1 MKHLLLLFSLLILS
15 ITTFGQKWELK
26 GELNI
31 PEQTDYW
38 RVDDLGNYY
47 FLDGLEIDKYNS
59 NGKLLYKQSIKNQGA
74 IKQIEE
80 INSLKLVLFS
90 EEQQQLCF
98 IDNTLTQNG
107 NCISLNDYDFQNV
120 SCISSANRSNLLWI
134 YDEYNSSLVLFDY
147 VNKIKLQ
154 SVSNLGGIIG
164 LKTIV
169 MLKELNS
176 QLYLLDDASEV
187 YIFDLFMNLRSHYK
201 LKETPISTNDSGL
214 ITWNNSDLSNY
225 TQFGELNRLMAL
237 PIPNIEEIKY
247 MSNCYYMRSQNKIS
261 KFAMKRD

>member
-1 MKHLLLLFSLLILS
+1 MKNLLLLFSLLILS
-15 ITTFGQKWELK
+15 MATYGQHWELK
-26 GELNI
+26 GEQNI
-31 PEQTDYW
+31 PESTDYW

-47 FLDGLEIDKYNS
+47 FLNGLEIEKYNA

-107 NCISLNDYDFQNV
+107 SCLSLNDYDFQNV

-134 YDEYNSSLVLFDY
+134 YDEYNSSLILFDY

-164 LKTIV
+164 LKSIV

-176 QLYLLDDASEV
+176 QLYLIDDASEV

-201 LKETPISTNDSGL
+201 LKETLIGTNDSGL
-214 ITWNNSDLSNY
+214 ITWDSTDLSNY
-225 TQFGELNRLMAL
+225 SPLGDLNRLIAL

-247 MSNCYYMRSQNKIS
+247 TSNCYYMRSQNKIS
-261 KFAMKRD
+261 KFAMKKD